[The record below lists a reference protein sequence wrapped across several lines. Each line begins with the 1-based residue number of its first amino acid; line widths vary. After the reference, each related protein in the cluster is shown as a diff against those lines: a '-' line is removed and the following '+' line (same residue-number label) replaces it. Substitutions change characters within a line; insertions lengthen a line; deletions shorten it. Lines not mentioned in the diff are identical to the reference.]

1 MELTREKLHEII
13 DSYPPQLGGETVFV
27 DMTYTILNKC
37 PTILPYYWSVV
48 GRATSD
54 IFDSQMQTLHLANER
69 ATYLES
75 YLAGRM
81 YPEEYFTKPEFVEIQ
96 RGHAEKIKEETA
108 KQMGKKVDN
117 E

>member
-1 MELTREKLHEII
+1 MKLTREMLHEMI
-13 DSYPPQLGGETVFV
+13 DNCPPQLGGETVFV
-27 DMTYTILNKC
+27 DMTYNILTKC
-37 PTILPYYWSVV
+37 PQILPYYWKVV

-54 IFDSQMQTLHLANER
+54 IFDVHMQTFHVANER

-108 KQMGKKVDN
+108 KRMGEK
-117 E
+117 